1 MDKAVPLHEAAVARP
16 HPKAPTG
23 QSWSE
28 FFQSLGQSGL
38 DDMMTFGASPVG
50 RFVTSA

>member
-1 MDKAVPLHEAAVARP
+1 MVKAVPLHEAAVAGP
-16 HPKAPTG
+16 HPEAPTG

-50 RFVTSA
+50 RFATSA

>member
-1 MDKAVPLHEAAVARP
+1 MDKAVSLHEATVARP
-16 HPKAPTG
+16 HPKAQTG

-50 RFVTSA
+50 RFATSA